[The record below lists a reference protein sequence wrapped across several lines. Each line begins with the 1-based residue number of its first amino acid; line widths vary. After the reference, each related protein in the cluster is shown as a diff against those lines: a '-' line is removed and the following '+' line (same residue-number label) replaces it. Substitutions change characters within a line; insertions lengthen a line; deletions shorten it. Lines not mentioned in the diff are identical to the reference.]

1 MTRWFFL
8 QLFLVAL
15 LVGLLNYFSILQN
28 TFGLWDPYMQKIEQH
43 RGAGTIA
50 LLADELNAVEIS
62 DRTQLLADLQT
73 DFGYLLALKPLQS
86 LDLNEQQLSS
96 LSQGGALFDYQQLVM
111 YKLLDDW
118 LTVLVVENMEIAAEH
133 IDTQYGAMIEGSID
147 ILKELLLNTP
157 AQQWPELVATI
168 SSVQGVPVALQPIQS
183 LRLTLEHKAMLQ
195 RQQLVVVENE
205 QSIDHELPA
214 NYLYSKV
221 PNSAQVIVMG
231 PIMPTIISIH
241 NQVYTLTTG
250 LIVLFLTVPL
260 MLWIIP
266 TWLSSRGLRIASAR
280 FAAND
285 LSARVK
291 MVFASNLNDTARLFN
306 TMAQKLE
313 YLLNRNKLLTV
324 AISHDLRTPIAA
336 MEFSLEM
343 LSSCD
348 TVQARD
354 KQLARI
360 AANLQSLQK
369 MHAELQT
376 YAEFDRSEIEL
387 NRQTTSVQ
395 PWLEQLISAYVSD
408 KTLSS
413 NFYTEAIPL
422 QCDLDT
428 DYMARALDNLLSNG
442 LRHAKSLVHV
452 SLLTVAGRCLIT
464 VENDGFPIA
473 DKDKT
478 AIFDPFVRLD
488 ESRSADAE
496 GSGLGLAI
504 VQQILYWHH
513 GTVHVED
520 SELGGAMF
528 IISLPLSQP
537 ANKIDKMIKHSRL

>member
-15 LVGLLNYFSILQN
+15 LVGLLNQFSILQN
-28 TFGLWDPYMQKIEQH
+28 NFGLWYPYMQKIEQH

-50 LLADELNAVEIS
+50 LLADEVNAVLIS
-62 DRTQLLADLQT
+62 DRARLLEDLQT
-73 DFGYLLALKPLQS
+73 DFGYLLALKSLQS
-86 LDLNEQQLSS
+86 LDLNEQQLAS
-96 LSQGGALFDYQQLVM
+96 LSQGETLFDHQQFAM
-111 YKLLDDW
+111 YKLLDDSF
-118 LTVLVVENMEIAAEH
+118 TVLVIENMEIAAKH

-168 SSVQGVPVALQPIQS
+168 SSAEGVPVALQPIQS
-183 LRLTLEHKAMLQ
+183 LKLTSEQKALLQ
-195 RQQLVVVENE
+195 SQQLVVVENE
-205 QSIDHELPA
+205 QSIAHELPA

-221 PNSAQVIVMG
+221 PNSEQVIVLG
-231 PIMPTIISIH
+231 PIMPTIISVH
-241 NQVYTLTTG
+241 NQVYTLTYV

-266 TWLSSRGLRIASAR
+266 TWLSSRGLRLASAH

-291 MVFASNLNDTARLFN
+291 MVFASNLNDTAKLFN
-306 TMAQKLE
+306 TMAEKLE
-313 YLLNRNKLLTV
+313 YLLNRNKLLTI

-369 MHAELQT
+369 MHAELQI
-376 YAEFDRSEIEL
+376 YAEFDKSEIEL
-387 NRQTTSVQ
+387 KKQTTAVQ
-395 PWLEQLISAYVSD
+395 PWLGQLISGYATD

-413 NFYTEAIPL
+413 NFAADALQL
-422 QCDLDT
+422 QCDIDS
-428 DYMARALDNLLSNG
+428 DYMTRALDNLLSNG
-442 LRHAKSLVHV
+442 LRHAKSLIHV
-452 SLLTVAGRCLIT
+452 TLMTEAGQCLIK

-473 DKDKT
+473 DTDKT
-478 AIFDPFVRLD
+478 RIFDPFVRLD
-488 ESRSADAE
+488 ESRSADTE

-513 GTVHVED
+513 GSVHVED

-528 IISLPLSQP
+528 IISLPLIQH
-537 ANKIDKMIKHSRL
+537 ANK

>member
-15 LVGLLNYFSILQN
+15 LVGFLNQFSILQN
-28 TFGLWDPYMQKIEQH
+28 NFGLWYPYMQKIEQH

-50 LLADELNAVEIS
+50 LLADELNAVAIS
-62 DRTQLLADLQT
+62 DRAQLLAELQT
-73 DFGYLLALKPLQS
+73 DFGYFLALKSLQS
-86 LDLNEQQLSS
+86 LELDEPQLSI
-96 LSQGGALFDYQQLVM
+96 LSRGEALFDHQQFAM
-111 YKLLDDW
+111 YKLLDDSF
-118 LTVLVVENMEIAAEH
+118 TVLVVENMEIAAKH

-157 AQQWPELVATI
+157 AQQWPELIATI
-168 SSVQGVPVALQPIQS
+168 SSAQGVPVALQPIQS
-183 LRLTLEHKAMLQ
+183 LKLTLEHKAMLQ

-205 QSIDHELPA
+205 QSIEHELPA

-221 PNSAQVIVMG
+221 PNSEQVIVMG

-241 NQVYTLTTG
+241 NQLYTLSYG

-266 TWLSSRGLRIASAR
+266 TWLSSRGLRLASAR

-285 LSARVK
+285 LGARVK
-291 MVFASNLNDTARLFN
+291 LIFASNLNDTAKLFN
-306 TMAQKLE
+306 TMAERLE

-369 MHAELQT
+369 MHAELQI
-376 YAEFDRSEIEL
+376 YAEFDKNEIEL
-387 NRQTTSVQ
+387 KKQTTAVQ
-395 PWLEQLISAYVSD
+395 PWLGQLISGYVTD

-413 NFYTEAIPL
+413 NFAADVLQL
-422 QCDLDT
+422 QCDIDS
-428 DYMARALDNLLSNG
+428 DYMTRALDNLLSNG
-442 LRHAKSLVHV
+442 LRHAKSLIHV
-452 SLLTVAGRCLIT
+452 TLMAEGGQCLIK

-473 DKDKT
+473 DTDKIR
-478 AIFDPFVRLD
+478 IFDPFVRLD
-488 ESRSADAE
+488 ESRSADTE

-513 GTVHVED
+513 GSVHVED

-528 IISLPLSQP
+528 IICLPLSQH
-537 ANKIDKMIKHSRL
+537 ANK

>member
-15 LVGLLNYFSILQN
+15 LVGLLNQFSILQN
-28 TFGLWDPYMQKIEQH
+28 NFGLWYPYMQKIEQH

-50 LLADELNAVEIS
+50 LLADEVNAVLIS
-62 DRTQLLADLQT
+62 DRARLLEDLQT
-73 DFGYLLALKPLQS
+73 DFGYLLALKSLQS
-86 LDLNEQQLSS
+86 LDLNEQQLAS
-96 LSQGGALFDYQQLVM
+96 LSQGETLFDHQQFAM
-111 YKLLDDW
+111 YKLLDDSF
-118 LTVLVVENMEIAAEH
+118 TVLVIENMEIAAKH

-168 SSVQGVPVALQPIQS
+168 SSAEGVPVALQPIQS
-183 LRLTLEHKAMLQ
+183 LKLTSEQKALLQ
-195 RQQLVVVENE
+195 SQQLVVVENE
-205 QSIDHELPA
+205 QSIAHELPA

-221 PNSAQVIVMG
+221 PNSEQVIVLG
-231 PIMPTIISIH
+231 PIMPTIISVH
-241 NQVYTLTTG
+241 NQVYTLTYV

-266 TWLSSRGLRIASAR
+266 TWLSSRGLRLASAH

-291 MVFASNLNDTARLFN
+291 MVFASNLNDTAKLFN
-306 TMAQKLE
+306 TMAEKLE
-313 YLLNRNKLLTV
+313 YLLNRNKLLTI

-348 TVQARD
+348 TVQAKD

-369 MHAELQT
+369 MHAELKI
-376 YAEFDRSEIEL
+376 YAEFDKSEIEL
-387 NRQTTSVQ
+387 KKQTTAVQ
-395 PWLEQLISAYVSD
+395 PWLGQLISGYVTD

-413 NFYTEAIPL
+413 NFAADALQL
-422 QCDLDT
+422 QCDIDS
-428 DYMARALDNLLSNG
+428 DYMTRALDNLLSNG
-442 LRHAKSLVHV
+442 LRHAKSLIHV
-452 SLLTVAGRCLIT
+452 TLMTEAGQCLIK

-473 DKDKT
+473 DTDKT
-478 AIFDPFVRLD
+478 RIFEPFVRLD
-488 ESRSADAE
+488 ESRSADTE

-513 GTVHVED
+513 GSVHVED

-528 IISLPLSQP
+528 IISLPLIQH
-537 ANKIDKMIKHSRL
+537 ANK

>member
-15 LVGLLNYFSILQN
+15 LVGLLNQFSILQN
-28 TFGLWDPYMQKIEQH
+28 NFGLWYPYMQKIEQH

-50 LLADELNAVEIS
+50 LLADEVNAVLIS
-62 DRTQLLADLQT
+62 DRARLLEDLQT
-73 DFGYLLALKPLQS
+73 DFGYLLALKSLQS
-86 LDLNEQQLSS
+86 LDLNEQQLAS
-96 LSQGGALFDYQQLVM
+96 LSQGETLFDHQQFAM
-111 YKLLDDW
+111 YKLLDDSF
-118 LTVLVVENMEIAAEH
+118 TVLVIENMEIAAKH

-168 SSVQGVPVALQPIQS
+168 SSAEGVPVALQPIQS
-183 LRLTLEHKAMLQ
+183 LKLTSEQKALLQ
-195 RQQLVVVENE
+195 SQQLVVVENE
-205 QSIDHELPA
+205 QSIAHELPA

-221 PNSAQVIVMG
+221 PNSEQVIVLG
-231 PIMPTIISIH
+231 PIMPTIISVH
-241 NQVYTLTTG
+241 NQVYTLTYA

-266 TWLSSRGLRIASAR
+266 TWLSSRGLRLASAH

-291 MVFASNLNDTARLFN
+291 MVFASNLNDTAKLFN
-306 TMAQKLE
+306 TMAEKLE
-313 YLLNRNKLLTV
+313 YLLNRNKLLTI

-369 MHAELQT
+369 MHAELQI
-376 YAEFDRSEIEL
+376 YAEFDKSEIEL
-387 NRQTTSVQ
+387 KKQTTAVQ
-395 PWLEQLISAYVSD
+395 PWLGQLISGYATD

-413 NFYTEAIPL
+413 NFAADALQL
-422 QCDLDT
+422 QCDIDS
-428 DYMARALDNLLSNG
+428 DYMTRALDNLLNNG
-442 LRHAKSLVHV
+442 LRHAKSLIHV
-452 SLLTVAGRCLIT
+452 TLMAEAGQCMIK
-464 VENDGFPIA
+464 VENDGLPIA
-473 DKDKT
+473 DTDKT
-478 AIFDPFVRLD
+478 RIFDPFVRLD
-488 ESRSADAE
+488 ESRSADTE

-513 GTVHVED
+513 GSVHVED

-528 IISLPLSQP
+528 IISLPLIQH
-537 ANKIDKMIKHSRL
+537 ANK

>member
-15 LVGLLNYFSILQN
+15 LVGLLNQFSILQN
-28 TFGLWDPYMQKIEQH
+28 NFGLWYPYMQKIEQH

-50 LLADELNAVEIS
+50 LLADEVNAVLIS
-62 DRTQLLADLQT
+62 DRARLLEDLQT
-73 DFGYLLALKPLQS
+73 DFGYLLALKSLQS
-86 LDLNEQQLSS
+86 LDLNEQQLAS
-96 LSQGGALFDYQQLVM
+96 LSQGETLFDHQQFAM
-111 YKLLDDW
+111 YKLLDDSF
-118 LTVLVVENMEIAAEH
+118 TVLVIENMEIAAKH
-133 IDTQYGAMIEGSID
+133 IDTQYGAIIEGSID

-168 SSVQGVPVALQPIQS
+168 SSAEGVPVALQPIQS
-183 LRLTLEHKAMLQ
+183 LKLTSEQKALLQ
-195 RQQLVVVENE
+195 SQQLLVVENE
-205 QSIDHELPA
+205 QSIAHELPA

-221 PNSAQVIVMG
+221 PNSEQVIVLG
-231 PIMPTIISIH
+231 PIMPTIISVH
-241 NQVYTLTTG
+241 NQVYTLTYV

-291 MVFASNLNDTARLFN
+291 MVFASNLNDTAKLFN
-306 TMAQKLE
+306 TMAEKLE
-313 YLLNRNKLLTV
+313 YLLNRNKLLTI

-369 MHAELQT
+369 MHAELQI
-376 YAEFDRSEIEL
+376 YAEFDKSEIEL
-387 NRQTTSVQ
+387 KKQTTAVQ
-395 PWLEQLISAYVSD
+395 PWLGQLISGYATD

-413 NFYTEAIPL
+413 NFAADALQL
-422 QCDLDT
+422 QCDIDS
-428 DYMARALDNLLSNG
+428 DYMTRALDNLLSNG
-442 LRHAKSLVHV
+442 LRHAKSLIHV
-452 SLLTVAGRCLIT
+452 TLMTEAGQCLIK
-464 VENDGFPIA
+464 VENDGLPIA
-473 DKDKT
+473 DTDKT
-478 AIFDPFVRLD
+478 RIFDPFVRLD
-488 ESRSADAE
+488 ESRSADTE

-513 GTVHVED
+513 GSVHVED

-528 IISLPLSQP
+528 IISLPLIQH
-537 ANKIDKMIKHSRL
+537 ANK